1 MRPTLFR
8 KEAVDHQ
15 RERLCGELVL
25 AQPISYW
32 ILTVFLVAV
41 TSVACW
47 FLASNSYTKKEKVPG
62 IIVPREGIVTIYPP
76 QAGILTKLNISEGMT
91 VGESEELFSMLID
104 QRMAGGEYVG
114 LKLIE
119 QIDIQETYL
128 GRKLAYEQERVSAA
142 LETNETRTNRVK
154 KEIDQLKG
162 LIGTQNE
169 TLNIAF
175 SAYGRMQKLFH
186 ENVIASIE
194 LEEYY
199 KRYLE
204 QKQQAESL
212 AMRMDEAISSMEE
225 SVLNVRTLEINS
237 KREIADIENQLTE
250 LAKQRTQIHG
260 QRQMVVNAP
269 VAGRIAAVM
278 VNVGQRI
285 DPAGPLL
292 SIIPNDSDLQV
303 NLYLPTRSIGFLE
316 AGQRVNIS
324 YEAFPYQ
331 KFGTYSGRISQ
342 IAGSVIMPGE
352 PVAGLAFQEPVYK
365 VIAALENQHVEA
377 YGKEIPLR
385 SGMILSADVVLDKRS
400 LFEWLLEPVYSLK
413 GKI

>member
-1 MRPTLFR
+1 
-8 KEAVDHQ
+8 
-15 RERLCGELVL
+15 
-25 AQPISYW
+25 
-32 ILTVFLVAV
+32 
-41 TSVACW
+41 
-47 FLASNSYTKKEKVPG
+47 
-62 IIVPREGIVTIYPP
+62 VTIYPP

-128 GRKLAYEQERVSAA
+128 SRKLAYEQERVTAA

-212 AMRMDEAISSMEE
+212 AMRLDEAISSMEE
-225 SVLNVRTLEINS
+225 TILNIRTLEINS
-237 KREIADIENQLTE
+237 RREIVAIENQLTE
-250 LAKQRTQIHG
+250 LSRQRTQLEG
-260 QRQMVVNAP
+260 QRQMVITAP
-269 VAGRIAAVM
+269 VAGRITAIT

-285 DPAGPLL
+285 DPSSPLF
-292 SIIPNDSDLQV
+292 SILPYGSDLQA

-316 AGQRVNIS
+316 VGQSVNIR

-331 KFGTYSGRISQ
+331 RFGTYPGIISQ
-342 IAGSVIMPGE
+342 IANGVIMPGE
-352 PVAGLAFQEPVYK
+352 PTSGLTFQEPVYQ
-365 VIAALENQHVEA
+365 VIATLESQYVQAFGNEV
-377 YGKEIPLR
+377 PLR
-385 SGMILSADVVLDKRS
+385 PGMILSADVVLDRRS
-400 LFEWLLEPVYSLK
+400 LFQWLLEPIYSLR
-413 GKI
+413 GTI